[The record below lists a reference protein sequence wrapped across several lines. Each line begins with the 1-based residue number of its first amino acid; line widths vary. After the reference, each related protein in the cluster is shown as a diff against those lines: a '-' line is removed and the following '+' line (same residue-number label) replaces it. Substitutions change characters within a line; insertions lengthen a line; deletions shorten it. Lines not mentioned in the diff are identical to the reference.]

1 MNVTLSIDDRLVA
14 EARKVAEARGMSLNQ
29 MIREE
34 LQRVT
39 AAVSGEDLVRELEA
53 LWSTGAGRSGGWR
66 WNREELYDR
75 PLLR

>member
-34 LQRVT
+34 LKRIT
-39 AAVSGEDLVRELEA
+39 AVPSQEELVQELQA
-53 LWSTGAGRSGGWR
+53 QWARGGGHSGGWR
-66 WNREELYDR
+66 WDREDLHDR
-75 PLLR
+75 PILR